1 MARRT
6 SRTTNRTNGTRGRRI
21 TTRAA
26 TKKKKPI
33 ASGIH
38 KSTRGGQRKRFDFGA
53 AAREIQRRGK
63 AAAATPRTKAL
74 PSTARP
80 VALPKGM
87 GRPVYKQSPSPA
99 LKTEKEGWGY
109 ARHGGLGA
117 RLSKVTPIPPGS
129 RWVKRNGKSV
139 LAFKNLV
146 KRRRPRYDI

>member
-1 MARRT
+1 MPRRT
-6 SRTTNRTNGTRGRRI
+6 SRTTGRGRSI
-21 TTRAA
+21 KTRAA
-26 TKKKKPI
+26 
-33 ASGIH
+33 
-38 KSTRGGQRKRFDFGA
+38 
-53 AAREIQRRGK
+53 GK
-63 AAAATPRTKAL
+63 EKNINDYVEKL
-74 PSTARP
+74 PSPQKGDTTLARVPLPAYNTKSYYKGYKQNLQSAKAFTSPVRP

-87 GRPVYKQSPSPA
+87 GPPVYKQSPSPA

-139 LAFKNLV
+139 LAFKNPV